1 MSMKSCPISCIEY
14 TIEIGQYF
22 LNIKYIRPLSLA
34 VLTIG
39 LDSEKPELRIR
50 IEIDQIQD
58 PRVKSDTGSDST
70 KKQYNDTNPV

>member
-1 MSMKSCPISCIEY
+1 
-14 TIEIGQYF
+14 

-50 IEIDQIQD
+50 IEIDKIQD
-58 PRVKSDTGSDST
+58 PRVKSDTGSDSN
-70 KKQYNDTNPV
+70 KKTV